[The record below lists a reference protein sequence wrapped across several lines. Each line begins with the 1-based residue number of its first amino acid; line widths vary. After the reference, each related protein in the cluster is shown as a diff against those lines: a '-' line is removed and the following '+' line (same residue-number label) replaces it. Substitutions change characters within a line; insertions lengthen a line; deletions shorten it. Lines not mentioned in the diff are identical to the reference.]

1 VKLTAGTPA
10 QQRRQLITLAAVIL
24 VGVYLYFNPPWG
36 PAPTPGVPGPAA
48 RVAGATAEVRGA
60 ASNTPAA
67 ASRGAASPQG
77 LPEPVKLSAL
87 KAVGEETRGER
98 DPFGFGVPPKP
109 PPPPPAPVTIG
120 PTPTPMPPPQPAGQP
135 PRPQIPVKFLGVA
148 EDPSRPGKLV
158 SLSINGAVVLARDSR
173 GRILLVR
180 QFRAPARQFVWEL
193 PAGKIDEGE
202 TAMQAARRELK
213 EETGFTAGRW
223 SKLVGFWASPGF
235 LGEKMTIYLAEAL
248 RPGPAQPMDDERIER
263 RWFTLKELEAGI
275 TGGRIVDGK
284 TMIGLY
290 AWKLRRRPAK

>member
-1 VKLTAGTPA
+1 MKIISSREYFRNTLIALT
-10 QQRRQLITLAAVIL
+10 VDEL
-24 VGVYLYFNPPWG
+24 VDPEGFPMTRAIVHH
-36 PAPTPGVPGPAA
+36 PG
-48 RVAGATAEVRGA
+48 
-60 ASNTPAA
+60 S
-67 ASRGAASPQG
+67 
-77 LPEPVKLSAL
+77 
-87 KAVGEETRGER
+87 
-98 DPFGFGVPPKP
+98 
-109 PPPPPAPVTIG
+109 
-120 PTPTPMPPPQPAGQP
+120 
-135 PRPQIPVKFLGVA
+135 
-148 EDPSRPGKLV
+148 
-158 SLSINGAVVLARDSR
+158 AVVLARDSR

-275 TGGRIVDGK
+275 AGGRIVDGK